1 MKVMLVGSHRI
12 VCGVAFSM
20 LKLDEELEKLG
31 IDVVPVVCEGF
42 ADSELNKKQKK
53 HYAVNSWTWIV
64 SNTYSPLKAFY
75 TQLVKKVLNFRNY
88 LKFIKII
95 KKENPDIVHVNVLT
109 DYVAAKA
116 AIKCRKLL
124 VWHIR
129 ELIEEDLNSHFWNK
143 KKAFS
148 LMQKAN
154 HLIAISKCV
163 ENKYRKIVGSEK
175 ISCVYNGVDAD
186 KFFFPHHTILNGEK
200 IIITMA
206 GRIHQYKGQYQ
217 CLEELAPLLKQNPNV
232 ILQFAGVGGEDEL
245 QKIQKLRS
253 SVGLSDEQV
262 RLLGLVKDM
271 PELWENT
278 DIAIVYSK
286 FEAFGRVTVEAK
298 MAGALVVGFNSGGT
312 IELIENGK
320 DGFLFGNGLPSLYS
334 VVENVLSNKDNAKQI
349 AAKGRE
355 SATGMFTSKHNAEQV
370 VKIYKKVLKNS

>member
-12 VCGVAFSM
+12 VCGAAFSM

-31 IDVVPVVCEGF
+31 TDVVPVVCEGF
-42 ADSELNKKQKK
+42 ADSELIKKQKK
-53 HYAVNSWTWIV
+53 HYVVNSWTWIV

-75 TQLVKKVLNFRNY
+75 TQLIKKTLNFRNY
-88 LKFIKII
+88 WKFVKII
-95 KKENPDIVHVNVLT
+95 KKENPDIVHINVLT

-116 AIKCRKLL
+116 SIKCHKPF

-129 ELIEEDLNSHFWNK
+129 ELVEEDLNSHFWNK
-143 KKAFS
+143 KKTFS

-163 ENKYRKIVGSEK
+163 ENKYREIVGSAK
-175 ISCVYNGVDAD
+175 ISCIYNGVDAN

-200 IIITMA
+200 IVITMA

-232 ILQFAGVGGEDEL
+232 ILQFAGVGDEDEL
-245 QKIQKLRS
+245 QKIKKLMS
-253 SVGLSDEQV
+253 SVGLSDGQV

-286 FEAFGRVTVEAK
+286 FEAFGRVTIEAK
-298 MAGALVVGFNSGGT
+298 MAGSLVVGFNSGGT

-320 DGFLFGNGLPSLYS
+320 DGFLFGRGQPSLYS
-334 VVENVLSNKDNAKQI
+334 VVENVLSNKDNARQI
-349 AAKGRE
+349 AANGRE
-355 SATGMFTSKHNAEQV
+355 SATDKFTSKHNAEQV
-370 VKIYKKVLKNS
+370 VEIYKKVLKNS